1 MPILTTQNTI
11 ARKALRDI
19 PAEIPRTVRC
29 LSCRDEAR
37 ESVRER
43 VNDDEVIV
51 QYSCPSCR
59 WQMTRHYYRDEQ
71 SEQ

>member
-1 MPILTTQNTI
+1 MRILTTQKNI
-11 ARKALRDI
+11 ARQAVQDI
-19 PAEIPRTVRC
+19 PTSIPRTVRC

-43 VNDDEVIV
+43 VNDNEVIV

-59 WQMTRHYYRDEQ
+59 WQMTRHFYEDTDN
-71 SEQ
+71 

>member
-1 MPILTTQNTI
+1 MPILTTQQNI
-11 ARKALRDI
+11 ARQGLRGI
-19 PAEIPRTVRC
+19 PSEIPSTVRC
-29 LSCRDEAR
+29 LSCRDQAR

-59 WQMTRHYYRDEQ
+59 WQMTRHYYRDAE
-71 SEQ
+71 SK